1 MSSKLIVL
9 IVFSFV
15 AGIVFL
21 CFGLY
26 FLSDSFI
33 KKMTESNPDKSSEG
47 IKKCEFK
54 CKGSGYVAMFFGLI
68 TIFWAI
74 LLLIFK
80 DFFSILA
87 LIYMVLLAIA
97 FLVLMVVFK

>member
-1 MSSKLIVL
+1 MSAKLIFL
-9 IVFSFV
+9 IAVSFL
-15 AGIVFL
+15 AGILFL

-26 FLSDSFI
+26 FLSDSFAR
-33 KKMTESNPDKSSEG
+33 KMTESNSDKSEQG

-54 CKGSGYVAMFFGLI
+54 CKGSGYVAIFFGLI
-68 TIFWAI
+68 TIFWAV
-74 LLLIFK
+74 LLLVFK

-97 FLVLMVVFK
+97 FFVLMVVFK

>member
-1 MSSKLIVL
+1 MSSKLILL
-9 IVFSFV
+9 IVFSFI
-15 AGIVFL
+15 AGLVFL

-26 FLSDSFI
+26 FLSDSFV
-33 KKMTESNPDKSSEG
+33 KKMTESYPDKSEQG

-54 CKGSGYVAMFFGLI
+54 CKGSGYVALFFGLI
-68 TIFWAI
+68 TIFWAV
-74 LLLIFK
+74 LFVIFK

-97 FLVLMVVFK
+97 FFVLMVVFK